1 MKEKDT
7 IYKAKLAEGLD
18 DGKTNNSNRNQVNY
32 EVSFPKRDIDGIIY
46 IKAKLT
52 YNNGVEY
59 TKDITEDITMGLQD
73 LEK

>member
-1 MKEKDT
+1 M
-7 IYKAKLAEGLD
+7 
-18 DGKTNNSNRNQVNY
+18 NY